1 MPLPVNPSF
10 QNVGTEYTPVINNA
24 LGNGGRIAGASG
36 TGTSGLEST
45 ISDLSGGPGSNLNY
59 IANANPSNYA
69 NRSGVDTVASTAATG
84 SAGSGVSGSASAGG
98 GGSGGSGSSGLDA
111 ALGAIGTGL
120 ALVAGIKSIGAGI
133 QSAISGIQ
141 EAAGQLNNVLS
152 KVRAKNLPAGAEVYK
167 EVSRTQVQSSSDL
180 DWRVRLSFDYNA
192 VFGSSIFK
200 PLDNTGG
207 LVWPYIPRVTIGYR
221 ANYTSVDPIHNNFPF
236 QAYKNSVVDDVQ
248 ISGEFS
254 VQTAS
259 DAAYWIAAT
268 HFLKTAT
275 KMFYGTGNAELTGN
289 PPIICRLSGYSNFVF
304 NNVPVV
310 IKSYNVEL
318 PEDVNYINTVINGT
332 NHWVPT
338 LSTVSVTVTPVYNR
352 ERLRKFSLKDFA
364 KGGELSKGIM

>member
-36 TGTSGLEST
+36 TSELESKM
-45 ISDLSGGPGSNLNY
+45 SDLSGAPGSNLNY
-59 IANANPSNYA
+59 IANSNPSNYA
-69 NRSGVDTVASTAATG
+69 NRSGVDTVAASSG
-84 SAGSGVSGSASAGG
+84 GGSGGGGGSAGG
-98 GGSGGSGSSGLDA
+98 GGSGSSSLDE
-111 ALGAIGTGL
+111 ALGLIGTGI
-120 ALVAGIKSIGAGI
+120 ALISGIKAIGSGI

-141 EAAGQLNNVLS
+141 EAAGQVDNLLS
-152 KVRAKNLPAGAEVYK
+152 KVRAKNLPSGGEVYK
-167 EVSRTQVQSSSDL
+167 EVSRTQVRSVVDL
-180 DWRVRLSFDYNA
+180 DWRIRLNFDFTK
-192 VFGSSIFK
+192 VFGSKIFE
-200 PLDNTGG
+200 PLGKTSG
-207 LVWPYIPRVTIGYR
+207 LVWPFIPRVSIGYR
-221 ANYTSVDPIHNNFPF
+221 ANYSSVEPVHNNFPF
-236 QAYKNSVVDDVQ
+236 QAYKNSAVDDVQ

-254 VQTAS
+254 VQTAD

-289 PPIICRLSGYSNFVF
+289 PPIICRLSGYSSFVF
-304 NNVPVV
+304 NDVPVV
-310 IKSYNVEL
+310 IKSYQVEL
-318 PEDVNYINTVINGT
+318 PEDVDYINVVLNGT

-338 LSTVSVTVTPVYNR
+338 LSTVSVTVAPVYNR